1 MRVEQSMFR
10 KAKDNIY
17 FITHSV
23 FPVIILLTS
32 GNSFIA
38 FFFCVCVYGK
48 EKNWKMHS
56 AHNVIEVFSFFQ
68 SVKIRMKL
76 PSAI

>member
-38 FFFCVCVYGK
+38 FFFLCVCVWQR
-48 EKNWKMHS
+48 EELEN
-56 AHNVIEVFSFFQ
+56 A
-68 SVKIRMKL
+68 
-76 PSAI
+76 